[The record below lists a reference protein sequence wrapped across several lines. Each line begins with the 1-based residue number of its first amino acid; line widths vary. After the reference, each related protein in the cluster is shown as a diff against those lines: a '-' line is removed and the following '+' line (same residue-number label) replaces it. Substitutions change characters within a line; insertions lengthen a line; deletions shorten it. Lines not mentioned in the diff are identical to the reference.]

1 MDVGEYWYIG
11 YFVVAIV
18 LAYQLYVAFRV
29 TRATE
34 YSRTQKIIQMILVWV
49 LPVLGAGLCHTVLY
63 TMTDRSRPTD
73 KKYLEDDPYDGMGIR
88 PGGRGRSHHRER
100 GSDSEGGGAEAD
112 GGD

>member
-1 MDVGEYWYIG
+1 MDVAEYWYIG

-18 LAYQLYVAFRV
+18 LAYQLYVTFRV

-34 YSRTQKIIQMILVWV
+34 YSRTQKLIQMTLIWV
-49 LPVLGAGLCHTVLY
+49 LPVLGAGLCHAVLY

-73 KKYLEDDPYDGMGIR
+73 KKYLEDDPLDGLNVR
-88 PGGRGRSHHRER
+88 PWGRERSHHRDKEP
-100 GSDSEGGGAEAD
+100 DSEGHGAD